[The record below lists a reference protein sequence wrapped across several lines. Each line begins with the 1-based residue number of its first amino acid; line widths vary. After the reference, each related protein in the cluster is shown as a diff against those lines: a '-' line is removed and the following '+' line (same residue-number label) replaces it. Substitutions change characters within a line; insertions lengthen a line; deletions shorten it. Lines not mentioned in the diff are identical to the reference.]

1 MTDLFINIYI
11 WSTTNLT
18 TCNESKKTMNGM
30 VSCHSV
36 SIHSKSRD
44 ISRAQKRIF
53 FLTHLDVRTRSYHCN
68 RFFNVGEFYGRQ
80 LACSMKC
87 VAMMMM
93 ISTSHMNW
101 GDSIR
106 EEKACWYI
114 WQTSFHG
121 SAVTTFPPCLLPRF
135 QIHIWWAIH
144 TLDTCAIDSRSFDQ
158 KSTQPINSIDHS
170 KHIVSPISFSRH
182 ELQAYG

>member
-1 MTDLFINIYI
+1 
-11 WSTTNLT
+11 
-18 TCNESKKTMNGM
+18 MNGM

-101 GDSIR
+101 GLHSRR
-106 EEKACWYI
+106 ESMLIHLADKLPWKCGHHI
-114 WQTSFHG
+114 
-121 SAVTTFPPCLLPRF
+121 PPMPSTETPNTHLVGNPHPGYLC
-135 QIHIWWAIH
+135 
-144 TLDTCAIDSRSFDQ
+144 SRLKKF
-158 KSTQPINSIDHS
+158 
-170 KHIVSPISFSRH
+170 
-182 ELQAYG
+182 